1 MTGPLLPR
9 PQQPAIRPK
18 PPPLSTEQHK
28 ANVQKSQ
35 DKEEAIHEDVSELME
50 MINTRITELSKKH
63 SNKNNYF
70 RTRLYLTSEAT
81 RKKRKKS
88 AFNAFMHLQAQ
99 KENADLPV
107 GQKMGLVELVQ
118 SGAKKYEELTEV
130 EKNEMIKVLETHT
143 EGVEHGFRVSQ
154 RSRGQIIRHTM
165 DQIHKQMLALK
176 HQTGTSSFIFSA
188 RNNTSVDNKP
198 FFYATDHASRDF
210 VRLGMKRDIMDTG
223 IQYEGYLINN
233 LAGSASNRQARL
245 KRVRT
250 VCGLLIQKG
259 LAVVTGLKDIRV
271 IYSEAGYDRLVLKHG
286 FALEG
291 WPLSKF
297 RAPGDI
303 SSIEELEALESALE
317 NGVCCWIEQTD
328 EELKEVRERM
338 EVHKKARKKKAPVE
352 GDMSDSETSDA
363 GSGKRKRS
371 AKVKDARSVKKR
383 RVSAATVDSDSNVS
397 DAE

>member
-18 PPPLSTEQHK
+18 PPPLSTEQRK
-28 ANVQKSQ
+28 TNVQKSQ

-50 MINTRITELSKKH
+50 MIDTRITELSKKH
-63 SNKNNYF
+63 SKKNDYF
-70 RTRLYLTSEAT
+70 RTCLYLTSEAT

-176 HQTGTSSFIFSA
+176 HQTGTSSFIFSTQ
-188 RNNTSVDNKP
+188 NNTSVDNKP

-250 VCGLLIQKG
+250 CANQ
-259 LAVVTGLKDIRV
+259 
-271 IYSEAGYDRLVLKHG
+271 EQRLVLKHG

-338 EVHKKARKKKAPVE
+338 EVHKKARKKAPVE

-363 GSGKRKRS
+363 GSGKRKCS
-371 AKVKDARSVKKR
+371 AKVKDAHSVKKCR
-383 RVSAATVDSDSNVS
+383 ISAATVDSDSNVS

>member
-1 MTGPLLPR
+1 
-9 PQQPAIRPK
+9 
-18 PPPLSTEQHK
+18 
-28 ANVQKSQ
+28 
-35 DKEEAIHEDVSELME
+35 
-50 MINTRITELSKKH
+50 
-63 SNKNNYF
+63 
-70 RTRLYLTSEAT
+70 
-81 RKKRKKS
+81 
-88 AFNAFMHLQAQ
+88 
-99 KENADLPV
+99 
-107 GQKMGLVELVQ
+107 MGLVELIQ

-130 EKNEMIKVLETHT
+130 EKDEMIKALETHT

-154 RSRGQIIRHTM
+154 CSRGQIIRHTM
-165 DQIHKQMLALK
+165 DQIHKQMLVLK

-233 LAGSASNRQARL
+233 LAGSASNQQARL

-250 VCGLLIQKG
+250 VCGLLTQKG
-259 LAVVTGLKDIRV
+259 L
-271 IYSEAGYDRLVLKHG
+271 VLRHS

-297 RAPGDI
+297 HAPGDI

-328 EELKEVRERM
+328 KELKEVRERM
-338 EVHKKARKKKAPVE
+338 EAQKKVRKKKAPVKE
-352 GDMSDSETSDA
+352 DVSDSETSDA
-363 GSGKRKRS
+363 GSGSGNTPPRS
-371 AKVKDARSVKKR
+371 KMCTVSRSV
-383 RVSAATVDSDSNVS
+383 VSLQRLSILIAMFWMH
-397 DAE
+397 